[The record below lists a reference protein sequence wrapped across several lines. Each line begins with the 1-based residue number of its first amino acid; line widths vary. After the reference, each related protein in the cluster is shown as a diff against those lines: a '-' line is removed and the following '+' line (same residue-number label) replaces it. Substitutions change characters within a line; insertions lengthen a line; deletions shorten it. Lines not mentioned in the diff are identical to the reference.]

1 MESHRDITIDIPGLF
16 LDSGA
21 PTALLRI
28 ISPVFRASTTPPE
41 QLGEYPPW
49 IAEMCRN
56 RDFGYL
62 PRIDARQTS

>member
-41 QLGEYPPW
+41 QLGEYPSTTPDS
-49 IAEMCRN
+49 IKINEN
-56 RDFGYL
+56 
-62 PRIDARQTS
+62 Q